1 MAIRSSILAACL
13 LTTFYCLPAFAEED
27 AASPTDGDW
36 SGYYLGTAL
45 AFSGGENKWVQGT
58 SDLELVPGSWSGALM
73 VLSLG
78 RTWQKGSLTYG
89 AQLSYGLSSFSASP
103 TSALFVT
110 CSIACETIASDL
122 ITLRGRA
129 GFAAGRM
136 HYFASGGFA
145 RADVTATNQA
155 GAIIVQEDTLTGW
168 TAGLGAERMI
178 NDELSVSATYDRVDL
193 GTMDVPWVAAG
204 QTDVNLDLFQL
215 GMNYH
220 W

>member
-13 LTTFYCLPAFAEED
+13 LTTFHCLPAFAEED

-45 AFSGGENKWVQGT
+45 AFSGGENKWIQGT
-58 SDLELVPGSWSGALM
+58 SDLELVPGSWS
-73 VLSLG
+73 
-78 RTWQKGSLTYG
+78 
-89 AQLSYGLSSFSASP
+89 
-103 TSALFVT
+103 
-110 CSIACETIASDL
+110 SIACETIASDL

-136 HYFASGGFA
+136 HYFASGGLA

-178 NDELSVSATYDRVDL
+178 NDELSLSVTYDRVDL
-193 GTMDVPWVAAG
+193 GTMDVPWVSAG